1 MVVYTDHRNLEYF
14 NTTKILNRRQARWAE
29 ILSDFDFVIT
39 YRPGDKNGK
48 ADALSRRTDPELEGG
63 SAPQIS
69 MFKPGQLAQI
79 QRDNRLLVQLLRQNA
94 RVPT

>member
-14 NTTKILNRRQARWAE
+14 NTTKILNHRQARWAE

-39 YRPGDKNGK
+39 YCPGDKNGK
-48 ADALSRRTDPELEGG
+48 ADALSRKTDPELEGG

-69 MFKPGQLAQI
+69 IFKPG
-79 QRDNRLLVQLLRQNA
+79 
-94 RVPT
+94 